1 MVEPSISEAT
11 PARTARSDWP
21 LIWALYGAGLL
32 AGAQFAKIALTL
44 DPLAL
49 RWPGAPVEIAVSALS
64 IMGIVFGVAAGVIA
78 ALFGPARVLIAGLA
92 LAGML
97 SLLQALLPAF
107 GLFLGLRVLEGAAHL
122 AIVVT
127 APTLIAGAAAGPD
140 RPVAMGLWG
149 TFFGVSFA
157 ITALV
162 AGALPRPGQLYVA
175 HGLGMLAMLALLAPR
190 LERGFTG
197 QRERLDFLRRH
208 AEVYGRVRRIAPA
221 ICFVFH
227 TLIFLGVL
235 TFLPRHVGEW
245 TAPVLPLV
253 AIAGTMM
260 AGVMSRRVAPWRVSV
275 WGYLLS
281 ALGLLV
287 LLASPEALR
296 GAVSLPVMVLL
307 GIAPGAAFAN
317 VTALND
323 DAGEQARAN
332 GAIAQLGNVGTA
344 LSVPIFAA
352 MLAFGLAGLVALG
365 AVLSMVAAL
374 AVWLIHRNLDQST

>member
-11 PARTARSDWP
+11 PAKTDRSDWP

-44 DPLAL
+44 DTLSMHWPL
-49 RWPGAPVEIAVSALS
+49 APVEFAVSALS
-64 IMGIVFGVAAGVIA
+64 VMGIVFGVAAGVIA

-92 LAGML
+92 LAGVL

-127 APTLIAGAAAGPD
+127 APTLIAGAARSGD

-157 ITALV
+157 LTALV

-175 HGLGMLAMLALLAPR
+175 HGLAMLAMLAWLAPR

-197 QRERLDFLRRH
+197 QREKLDFLRRH

-227 TLIFLGVL
+227 TLIFLGIL

-253 AIAGTMM
+253 AIAGTMG
-260 AGVMSRRVAPWRVSV
+260 AGVLSRRIAPWRVAA
-275 WGYLLS
+275 WGYLMS
-281 ALGLLV
+281 AAALV
-287 LLASPEALR
+287 ALFACPEALR
-296 GAVSLPVMVLL
+296 GLAALPVLAIL

-323 DAGEQARAN
+323 EAGDQAKAN

-352 MLAFGLAGLVALG
+352 MMAFGLAGLVALG
-365 AVLSMVAAL
+365 ATLSATAAL
-374 AVWLIHRNLDQST
+374 VVWLIHRNLDQSA